1 MRIII
6 GFVSDKDIS
15 HILEMLPKEATYY
28 FTQPSV
34 SRALNCSILKEMA
47 NGYGLCGDV
56 YTNVIEAYKTAT
68 TEASLDDMIYLG
80 GSTFI
85 VADFLSNYL

>member
-1 MRIII
+1 
-6 GFVSDKDIS
+6 
-15 HILEMLPKEATYY
+15 
-28 FTQPSV
+28 
-34 SRALNCSILKEMA
+34 MA